1 MEPSDDQKDTE
12 IRSQNTMKKK
22 EHEGS
27 WVLLNKKRKV
37 LYSSDNVA
45 DVFRKG
51 QEYPYGTVIIEQ
63 RFEPETCF
71 F

>member
-1 MEPSDDQKDTE
+1 MV
-12 IRSQNTMKKK
+12 MKKK
-22 EHEGS
+22 VKYIGN

-51 QEYPYGTVIIEQ
+51 QEYPHGKVMIEQ
-63 RFEPETCF
+63 RFEPGTCF

>member
-1 MEPSDDQKDTE
+1 
-12 IRSQNTMKKK
+12 MKKK
-22 EHEGS
+22 EMKKQNGN

-37 LYSSDNVA
+37 LYRSDNVA

-51 QEYPYGTVIIEQ
+51 QEYPSGSVIIEQ
-63 RFEPETCF
+63 RFDPGTCF

>member
-1 MEPSDDQKDTE
+1 
-12 IRSQNTMKKK
+12 MKKK
-22 EHEGS
+22 EHEGT

>member
-1 MEPSDDQKDTE
+1 MV
-12 IRSQNTMKKK
+12 MKKEENTK
-22 EHEGS
+22 KHEGT

-37 LYSSDNVA
+37 LYRSDNVA

-51 QEYPYGTVIIEQ
+51 QEYPHGTVIIEQ
-63 RFEPETCF
+63 RFEPGTCF

>member
-1 MEPSDDQKDTE
+1 MKNVKNQKKHD
-12 IRSQNTMKKK
+12 SN
-22 EHEGS
+22 
-27 WVLLNKKRKV
+27 WVLLNRRRKI
-37 LYSSDNVA
+37 LYSSDNIA

-63 RFEPETCF
+63 RFKPGTCF

>member
-1 MEPSDDQKDTE
+1 MV
-12 IRSQNTMKKK
+12 MKKK
-22 EHEGS
+22 VKHNNS
-27 WVLLNKKRKV
+27 WVLLNKKKKV

-51 QEYPYGTVIIEQ
+51 QEYPHGKVIIEQ
-63 RFEPETCF
+63 RFEPGTCF

>member
-1 MEPSDDQKDTE
+1 MRKKD
-12 IRSQNTMKKK
+12 SKKTNGN
-22 EHEGS
+22 H
-27 WVLLNKKRKV
+27 WVLLSRKRKV

-63 RFEPETCF
+63 RFKPGTCF

>member
-1 MEPSDDQKDTE
+1 MK
-12 IRSQNTMKKK
+12 MKKNETNK
-22 EHEGS
+22 KHDGN

-51 QEYPYGTVIIEQ
+51 QEYPHGKVIIEQ
-63 RFEPETCF
+63 RFKPGTCF

>member
-1 MEPSDDQKDTE
+1 MF
-12 IRSQNTMKKK
+12 MKKK
-22 EHEGS
+22 QNHKKYDDN

-63 RFEPETCF
+63 RFEPGTCF

>member
-1 MEPSDDQKDTE
+1 
-12 IRSQNTMKKK
+12 MKKK
-22 EHEGS
+22 VKYIGN

-51 QEYPYGTVIIEQ
+51 QEYPHGKVMIEQ
-63 RFEPETCF
+63 RFEPGTCF

>member
-1 MEPSDDQKDTE
+1 
-12 IRSQNTMKKK
+12 MKKK
-22 EHEGS
+22 EMKKQNGN

-37 LYSSDNVA
+37 LYRSDTVA

-51 QEYPYGTVIIEQ
+51 QEYPAGSVIIEQ
-63 RFEPETCF
+63 RFDPGTCF

>member
-1 MEPSDDQKDTE
+1 
-12 IRSQNTMKKK
+12 MKKK
-22 EHEGS
+22 EMKKQNGN

-37 LYSSDNVA
+37 LYRSDTVA

-51 QEYPYGTVIIEQ
+51 QEYPEGSVIIEQ